1 MRTYWDAS
9 DNSPIQDYVH
19 PDDHIHQMTPSWAQT
34 FQVIII
40 IIIIIVIIII
50 IIFIIIII
58 IMMMMLV
65 D

>member
-34 FQVIII
+34 FQVIIT
-40 IIIIIVIIII
+40 IIIIVIIII

>member
-19 PDDHIHQMTPSWAQT
+19 PHDHIHQMTPSWAQT
-34 FQVIII
+34 FQVII

>member
-1 MRTYWDAS
+1 MRKYWDAS

-19 PDDHIHQMTPSWAQT
+19 PDDHIHEMTPSWAQT

-40 IIIIIVIIII
+40 IIIIV
-50 IIFIIIII
+50 IIIII